1 MLGSSLNQDGHLIA
15 PASRRKANPTDEQMS
30 QMIEQMD
37 RQGLKGDE
45 RRVNKQAP
53 LNFALRR
60 RQRLAMNFLFGC
72 IWLYLAVPVFGCTWM
87 QQLRSSWMKSADR
100 VDRERGDQRNR
111 RMREKAPC
119 ATKPRSLK
127 VSLGNTRLKIEKS
140 PYEDAKMPR
149 EWG

>member
-37 RQGLKGDE
+37 RRGLKGDE

-72 IWLYLAVPVFGCTWM
+72 IWLYLAVPVFGCT
-87 QQLRSSWMKSADR
+87 
-100 VDRERGDQRNR
+100 
-111 RMREKAPC
+111 
-119 ATKPRSLK
+119 
-127 VSLGNTRLKIEKS
+127 
-140 PYEDAKMPR
+140 
-149 EWG
+149 